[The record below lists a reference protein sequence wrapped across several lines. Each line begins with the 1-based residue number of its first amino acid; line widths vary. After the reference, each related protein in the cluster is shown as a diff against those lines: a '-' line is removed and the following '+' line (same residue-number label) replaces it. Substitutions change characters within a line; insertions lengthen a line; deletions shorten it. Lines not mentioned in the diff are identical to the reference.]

1 MTNRPLPH
9 VFICIPTFRRP
20 DGLRKLLAH
29 LEKLTYAGRV
39 DIVVVDNDGEARAG
53 DAVVTEIA
61 RSYRFPLTGVVEQRR
76 GHTYAYNRAFMTACR
91 AEPAPDYIAVLD
103 DDEYPEPDW
112 LTELV
117 GVAQVYD
124 TDIVGGPVFPV
135 FEKPDHWLAKSGLY
149 QPTRYPTGRVPV
161 IYGTGNML
169 IKRSTLEQ
177 YLDEPFQH
185 EYAFTGG
192 SDEEFFYRCRRD
204 GRTFAWADEARVL
217 ETTPPS
223 RTTVGYLLRRRFRS
237 GTGATRVE
245 RKLSS
250 ASVVK
255 RWFKGLRPDRL
266 GNFISADRRFRRPAR
281 NYAQPDAGG
290 PWHRTDRRRVRDSLR
305 GISIVSCTGHLPTTQ
320 IFIRCPRDLRARRR
334 ALPRGGFAAGRW
346 RSRTS
351 CRWFRSPST
360 TFRFRRARQVPAF
373 SRSTAAAAP
382 SS

>member
-255 RWFKGLRPDRL
+255 RWFKAFALIGSGTLFLPIAAF
-266 GNFISADRRFRRPAR
+266 GGRPAIMR
-281 NYAQPDAGG
+281 
-290 PWHRTDRRRVRDSLR
+290 SLTLAAR
-305 GISIVSCTGHLPTTQ
+305 GTGR
-320 IFIRCPRDLRARRR
+320 I
-334 ALPRGGFAAGRW
+334 AAEFGILYEEYR
-346 RSRTS
+346 
-351 CRWFRSPST
+351 
-360 TFRFRRARQVPAF
+360 
-373 SRSTAAAAP
+373 
-382 SS
+382 